1 VSAQVPNY
9 FEDHFLYCNI
19 SLIDTETEAVRPH
32 LRRAFE
38 FLNDAL
44 RVNGRVLVHCVA
56 GVSRSVTITIA
67 YLMYRK
73 KLWLRDVLKLVGPM
87 CLLHHVSVLVFDHC
101 IAMGAQVQKKR
112 HIAHPNDGFLLELAN
127 LELELLG
134 ASSVATVRDKIWDF
148 VEWNK
153 KRRKVKAAPERPKSC
168 VVM

>member
-1 VSAQVPNY
+1 VLLQILNVSAQVPNY

-56 GVSRSVTITIA
+56 GVSRSVTIAVA

-73 KLWLRDVLKLVGPM
+73 KLWLRDVLKLARIPA
-87 CLLHHVSVLVFDHC
+87 SQA
-101 IAMGAQVQKKR
+101 I
-112 HIAHPNDGFLLELAN
+112 GFRT
-127 LELELLG
+127 G
-134 ASSVATVRDKIWDF
+134 
-148 VEWNK
+148 
-153 KRRKVKAAPERPKSC
+153 
-168 VVM
+168 